1 MKQNLWILNSSLLI
15 ILATT
20 LLLNI
25 FLKQEVPVLRKKAV
39 TEDIIEKKIQPVINL
54 EKIYKQDIFGTYS
67 TEPTPDP
74 KQKDWVNPIP
84 EYTPP
89 KITPPPAP
97 YKQKFTEPLKIKIS
111 GIISS
116 SKEEKNIAMI
126 SDETNKEKI
135 YYTGDTIKD
144 AQLIKI
150 TKNKVILLR
159 TNGQQEIFLL
169 RKEDKPGEIVPKKW
183 KYVIE
188 KKEENKFILNPKE
201 FSKKIQSLG
210 QLMEEFSLMP
220 AYKNGNI
227 IGMRIS
233 NTKEN
238 EINSTF
244 GLNKNDII
252 TSINDINTADIKNRI
267 EIYDNLIQSKLN
279 DTIEVA
285 LKRNEQEIKISYKL
299 QKIKKPTKKMFIQ
312 PTTSTTEDQTPAPE
326 TKLKLS
332 RNQKREKKIKDFEKL
347 HRTPKQQDI
356 ISDIRNRIL
365 KNMKSRSQNRRVR

>member
-15 ILATT
+15 ILAIT

-25 FLKQEVPVLRKKAV
+25 FLKQEIPTLRKKTV
-39 TEDIIEKKIQPVINL
+39 TDDVIKKKKVQPVINL
-54 EKIYKQDIFGTYS
+54 EKIYKEDIFGTYS
-67 TEPTPDP
+67 TKPTPDP
-74 KQKDWVNPIP
+74 EPKDWIKPIP
-84 EYTPP
+84 GYTPH
-89 KITPPPAP
+89 KIIPPPAP
-97 YKQKFTEPLKIKIS
+97 YKQKFIEPLKIKIS

-116 SKEEKNIAMI
+116 SIEEKNIAMI
-126 SDETNKEKI
+126 ADETNKEKI
-135 YYTGDTIKD
+135 YYTGGTIKD

-169 RKEDKPGEIVPKKW
+169 RKEGKPGEVVPEKW
-183 KYVIE
+183 KYII
-188 KKEENKFILNPKE
+188 KKREENKFTLNPKE

-210 QLMEEFSLMP
+210 QLIEEFSLIP
-220 AYKNGNI
+220 AYKKGNI

-233 NTKEN
+233 KIKEN
-238 EINSTF
+238 EICSVF

-252 TSINDINTADIKNRI
+252 ISINNINTANIKNRI
-267 EIYDNLIQSKLN
+267 KIYDSIIQSKLN

-312 PTTSTTEDQTPAPE
+312 PTTTADQTPTPE
-326 TKLKLS
+326 VKLKLS

-356 ISDIRNRIL
+356 ISDIRKRIL